1 MTVIVKDKETKMDKG
16 LIMWAVFAAV
26 FAAGVLINRVIK
38 KGAENGIEADAIVSR
53 IVDDFGDLCSDIG
66 VIRSNHLESP
76 IRSRRGT
83 ARRYQVQSEDENQCE
98 TGLMVLGGICVKRFG
113 TL

>member
-38 KGAENGIEADAIVSR
+38 KGAENGIETGPRRISISMYMFVIARRTARKSKQSSR
-53 IVDDFGDLCSDIG
+53 IPDPVSKRDSPSVSGT
-66 VIRSNHLESP
+66 IR
-76 IRSRRGT
+76 R
-83 ARRYQVQSEDENQCE
+83 
-98 TGLMVLGGICVKRFG
+98 
-113 TL
+113 